1 MARRSVETKII
12 NGKEYYTSTYF
23 ANETGMD
30 NRSARKF
37 LEDFQSLDGHVNPRL
52 YDEKTMEKA
61 LNACMNETRLQT
73 ILEEKAKELASKEE
87 DEWLDLVGIDVEGTS
102 DKDEFV
108 ESFKEN
114 IAKDYKLE
122 FIIMLLKH
130 VLFNQGY
137 IFDEMQFN
145 DDLLNRSITD
155 NIMEAGGM
163 RSTDS
168 MKVIERLESYNAYLI
183 KK

>member
-1 MARRSVETKII
+1 MARRSVETKLV
-12 NGKEYYTSTYF
+12 NGKKYYTSTYF
-23 ANETGMD
+23 ANETGMN

-73 ILEEKAKELASKEE
+73 IREEKAKELASKEE
-87 DEWLDLVGIDVEGTS
+87 DEWLKLIGREIEGTS
-102 DKDEFV
+102 DEDEFV
-108 ESFKEN
+108 ESFKKN
-114 IAKDYKLE
+114 ISKNYKLE
-122 FIIMLLKH
+122 LIIMLLKH

-137 IFDEMQFN
+137 IFNEKQFN

-155 NIMEAGGM
+155 SVIEPGDI

-168 MKVIERLESYNAYLI
+168 MEVIERLESYNAYLI